1 MVPGTILLPIGL
13 LWTGWSAR
21 EGVHWIVP
29 DIGIFVVG
37 AGMILNF
44 QTIQTYV
51 IDAFTLHAASGAS
64 PLSPLVI
71 PSRGDASTDMEGGD
85 SAGGGDVLPVARG
98 VRLPAVRA
106 ADVRRARVR
115 AGRHHPRVRRDR
127 DWGASVRLSFPPIL
141 LILILVLM
149 LMGVWWHRPFLFW
162 FYGERIRN
170 ASKYA
175 KRT

>member
-51 IDAFTLHAASGAS
+51 IDAFTLHAASGMSCHYRSIYSFAW
-64 PLSPLVI
+64 
-71 PSRGDASTDMEGGD
+71 
-85 SAGGGDVLPVARG
+85 
-98 VRLPAVRA
+98 RL
-106 ADVRRARVR
+106 
-115 AGRHHPRVRRDR
+115 
-127 DWGASVRLSFPPIL
+127 
-141 LILILVLM
+141 
-149 LMGVWWHRPFLFW
+149 
-162 FYGERIRN
+162 
-170 ASKYA
+170 
-175 KRT
+175 